1 MELFREFGVFFHQML
16 FAIVLFLFGIQT
28 PPAGAISGRV
38 FDTERKPLPGVT
50 VQLVRRMYQNGRPIL
65 LTVQQATTDQNGE
78 YGLPVVSQ
86 GRYYVSAS
94 YSKGFGITSTTYNVP
109 DEGYPPIYY
118 PGTAEPEAAAPL
130 DLPAGG
136 SLNAIDLTLYRVET
150 LKIRGRVLG
159 PDGAPDPDAWLS
171 MLPGRSAVFLPL
183 SMRRQSIRK
192 DGSFEFKGLM
202 PGSYELVADSHS
214 ADGEAIKA
222 RVFVQLVR
230 NLEDVAIVLSPGI
243 ELDGRI
249 AVENQ
254 TTDSV
259 SNLLKLLT
267 VSLRPS
273 SDSQIVFSA
282 TGAVQADGSFRIR
295 KVGPGD
301 YTLQIGGLPPDYYVK
316 SAYAGRTDV
325 VELGLSVFAQPP
337 GSMDIVISPRGGR
350 VEGTI
355 VDNDGAPVPGV
366 QVVLIPEQRLRGRED
381 LYKIAP
387 APNGAFSM
395 GGVRPGNYKL
405 FAWPA
410 TLTPAY
416 MDPDFIRD
424 YENRAESVR
433 VDPESRIVV
442 QARVLPALQR

>member
-1 MELFREFGVFFHQML
+1 ML
-16 FAIVLFLFGIQT
+16 FAILLLLFGIQT

-38 FDTERKPLPGVT
+38 FDTERKPLAGVA

-65 LTVQQATTDQNGE
+65 LTVQQATTDENGE
-78 YGLPVVSQ
+78 YLLPVVSS

-94 YSKGFGITSTTYNVP
+94 YTKGFGIASTTYNVP

-118 PGTAEPEAAAPL
+118 PGTAEPEGAAPI

-136 SLNAIDLTLYRVET
+136 SLNAIDLTLHRVET
-150 LKIRGRVLG
+150 LKISGRVLL
-159 PDGAPDPDAWLS
+159 PDGTPDPDAWLS
-171 MLPGRSAVFLPL
+171 ILPGRSAVYFPL

-202 PGSYELVADSHS
+202 PGGYELVADSYS
-214 ADGEAIKA
+214 AEKEPIKG

-230 NLEDVAIVLSPGI
+230 NMEDVAIVLSPGI
-243 ELDGRI
+243 EVEGRI

-254 TTDSV
+254 TTDTAS
-259 SNLLKLLT
+259 SLLKLLT

-273 SDSQIVFSA
+273 SDTQIVFSS

-295 KVGPGD
+295 KVGAGE

-316 SAYAGRTDV
+316 SAFAGRADV
-325 VELGLSVFAQPP
+325 VEMGLSIFAQSP
-337 GSMDIVISPRGGR
+337 GSLDIVISPRGGR

-355 VDNDGAPVPGV
+355 VDNEGAQVPGA
-366 QVVLIPEQRLRGRED
+366 QVVLVPEQRLRDREE
-381 LYKIAP
+381 LYKITQ

-395 GGVRPGNYKL
+395 RGVRPGNYRL

-410 TLTPAY
+410 TQTPAY

-424 YENRAESVR
+424 YEIRAESVR
-433 VDPESRIVV
+433 VDPESRVVV
-442 QARVLPALQR
+442 QARVLPALQGQ